1 MTIDRIQGS
10 EPDETL
16 KLLVK
21 KFSMLEGR
29 QPRVMVCRNQEYE
42 ADSKINEISVE
53 LADLGFDV
61 DIGIPFNSVGKLG
74 MNAIEND
81 VDILVLLAPESE
93 LRQSFFLQLKEFFSE
108 SGYSDLL
115 VLNQLE
121 HLTPHEFKKELTVW
135 LDQTLP

>member
-29 QPRVMVCRNQEYE
+29 QPRVMVCRSQEYE

-81 VDILVLLAPESE
+81 VDVLILFRKEDNSDSDFISNLEE
-93 LRQSFFLQLKEFFSE
+93 FLSQN
-108 SGYSDLL
+108 GYSDVLIMNQPTDFSPPDFKGDL
-115 VLNQLE
+115 VI
-121 HLTPHEFKKELTVW
+121 W
-135 LDQTLP
+135 LKQALQ